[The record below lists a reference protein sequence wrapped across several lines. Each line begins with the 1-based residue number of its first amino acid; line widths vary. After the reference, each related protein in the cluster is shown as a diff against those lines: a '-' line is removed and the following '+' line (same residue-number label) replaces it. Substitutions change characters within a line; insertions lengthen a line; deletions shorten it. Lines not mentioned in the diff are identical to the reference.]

1 MFPSLELESLP
12 SVFARSDSTS
22 VSSSRFTDMG
32 IPAKGWEV
40 GGGGVIILSVSV
52 EWERLFEGAIIR
64 GTAII
69 LENAV
74 TSNKKKILFTVW
86 KQYGLKITLFGFN
99 TKKKKRNFN
108 CRYETNHKFDK
119 RREKVI
125 KENKESLQKC

>member
-1 MFPSLELESLP
+1 MNRYRQFLLDQIPLQFHPPDLPIWVSLQ
-12 SVFARSDSTS
+12 RGG
-22 VSSSRFTDMG
+22 R
-32 IPAKGWEV
+32 W
-40 GGGGVIILSVSV
+40 GGGGVIILSVYV